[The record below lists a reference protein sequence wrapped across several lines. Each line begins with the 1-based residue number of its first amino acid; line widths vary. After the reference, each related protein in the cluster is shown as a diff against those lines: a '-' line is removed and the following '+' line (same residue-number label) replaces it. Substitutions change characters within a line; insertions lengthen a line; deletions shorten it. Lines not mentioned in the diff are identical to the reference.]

1 MAEKS
6 ELLGGKVSLYICEVT
21 PEIKAWGVFF
31 FQTNGSPSPSITESK
46 FSFTNFLAVC
56 LEQEDPL
63 GLTCHHVGR
72 DKEGSTLPQGTWS
85 RVVCRRPGGRGTRVL
100 RGLGP

>member
-21 PEIKAWGVFF
+21 PEIKAWGIFF
-31 FQTNGSPSPSITESK
+31 FQTNSSPSPSITESK
-46 FSFTNFLAVC
+46 FSFMNFLAVC

-72 DKEGSTLPQGTWS
+72 DKEGLTLPRGTWS
-85 RVVCRRPGGRGTRVL
+85 RVVCRRPSGRGTHVL
-100 RGLGP
+100 